1 MKKDFFRGN
10 RIRFCADMKK
20 GAVAVFF
27 SGNEIRKTND
37 EFYPFYANR
46 NFLYLSGIEQKETIL
61 LLQKE
66 ADGTIKETLFILE
79 PDWLQERWTGRR
91 WKAEEASEVSGVENI
106 KFTKEFSSF
115 IHTLMTNG
123 NYGFLYLD
131 LYKIDNGDYDTP
143 AHLFARKVSQ
153 QYPYIQAENANI
165 LVRRLRTIKQPC
177 EIEAMRRAEHITGEG
192 ITAMMK
198 NSKPGMYE
206 YQYKAIFDH
215 VLGQHGPQGPAF
227 PSIISAGKN
236 NFCIHYYTYTG
247 QALDGDMILNDV
259 GACYDGI
266 MTDVSRA
273 FPCNGKFTERQKLLY
288 ECAWKTSN
296 YMFSIIKPG
305 MKMADVDPTARQ
317 YNYEMMK
324 EAGILSNYE
333 EVGKYMWHGG
343 AHHVGYDVHDAIGTV
358 EQIAPGM
365 VFCVDIGI
373 YHEDW
378 EIGFRIEDNC
388 LVTEDGCENLSAAIP
403 RTIHEIED
411 LTGTIAKSITH

>member
-1 MKKDFFRGN
+1 MKKEFFMDN
-10 RIRFCADMKK
+10 RMKFCLDMKK
-20 GAVAVFF
+20 GSVAVFF

-37 EFYPFYANR
+37 EFFPFYANR
-46 NFLYLSGIEQKETIL
+46 NFLYLSGIEQKETVL

-66 ADGTIKETLFILE
+66 ADGNIKETLFILE
-79 PDWLQERWTGRR
+79 ADWLQERWTGKRL
-91 WKAEEASEVSGVENI
+91 KVEEASEASGIENI
-106 KFTKEFSSF
+106 KYTKEFNSY

-143 AHLFARKVSQ
+143 AHLFFRKVSL

-177 EIEAMRRAEHITGEG
+177 EIEAMRRAEQITGEG

-206 YQYKAIFDH
+206 YQYKAIFDY
-215 VLGQHGPQGPAF
+215 VLGQYGPQGPAF

-236 NFCIHYYTYTG
+236 NFCIHYYLYTG
-247 QALDGDMILNDV
+247 QAMDGDMILNDV
-259 GACYDGI
+259 GAWYDGL
-266 MTDVSRA
+266 MNDVSRA
-273 FPCNGKFTERQKLLY
+273 FPCNGKFTEKQKILY
-288 ECAWKTSN
+288 ECALQTSN

-305 MKMADVDPTARQ
+305 MKMADVDLTARK

-324 EAGILSNYE
+324 NAGILSNYE
-333 EVGKYMWHGG
+333 EIGNYMWHGG

-358 EQIAPGM
+358 EHLAPGM

-373 YHEDW
+373 YHENW
-378 EIGFRIEDNC
+378 GIGFRIEDNC
-388 LVTEDGCENLSAAIP
+388 LVTEDGCENLSAATP

-411 LTGTIAKSITH
+411 LIGNHS